1 MLPPPY
7 PFVSYGDMSEVGF
20 QCLDL
25 RRGEWEGATDWAG
38 TLETLRS
45 VIPARPGVPS
55 GIHPRGG
62 QTFLLP
68 SPYLPHSCPC
78 LTQNGM

>member
-25 RRGEWEGATDWAG
+25 RKGEWEGATDWAG

-55 GIHPRGG
+55 GSTPEEARLFSSPHP
-62 QTFLLP
+62 T
-68 SPYLPHSCPC
+68 SPIPAPA
-78 LTQNGM
+78 